1 MAFSR
6 ASQSFPHFV
15 PGLAA
20 WLAPSSS
27 EFFHPASQTW
37 PPLAI
42 DIHYHYYAQMG
53 IVLTFKHTQL
63 LLGAFMKIGR
73 HLASSRL
80 QVTANALAMMALLGA
95 PAAMAA
101 DGEFALTIQDHRF
114 QPAELVVPA
123 GKKIKLSVE
132 NRDATPEEFE
142 SHDLNREKVIA
153 GKSTATIFIGPL
165 APGRY
170 RYFGEFNE
178 KTAQGVIVAQ

>member
-1 MAFSR
+1 MN
-6 ASQSFPHFV
+6 
-15 PGLAA
+15 
-20 WLAPSSS
+20 
-27 EFFHPASQTW
+27 T
-37 PPLAI
+37 
-42 DIHYHYYAQMG
+42 D
-53 IVLTFKHTQL
+53 
-63 LLGAFMKIGR
+63 R
-73 HLASSRL
+73 HLESPRL
-80 QVTANALAMMALLGA
+80 QITAIALAMISLLAA

-101 DGEFALTIQDHRF
+101 DGEYALTIQDHRF

-165 APGRY
+165 TPGRY
-170 RYFGEFNE
+170 RYYGEFNE